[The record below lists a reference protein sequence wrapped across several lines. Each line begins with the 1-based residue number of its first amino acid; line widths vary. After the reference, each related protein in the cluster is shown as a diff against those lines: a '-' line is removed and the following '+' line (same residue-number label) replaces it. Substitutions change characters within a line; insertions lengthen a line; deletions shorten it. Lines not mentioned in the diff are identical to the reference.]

1 MSTASVTIDMGQGA
15 PITIETGKIALLA
28 GGSVTVRQG
37 DSVVLCAA
45 CSGGRREGMD
55 FFPLQVAYREK
66 YTATGRFP
74 GGYLKREGRPS
85 EHEILTSRMTDR
97 PIRPLFPK
105 GFYNEVQVQCLV
117 LSADSKHQTDVLA
130 MLGSSAALALSD
142 LPFAGPL
149 GSLRVGKIDGQLV
162 ANPTFEQME
171 NSTLELIYSGLA
183 DKMIMIEGDC
193 DELNEDEFHEA
204 LVFANEK
211 VKLQLEQLQ
220 GFIAEHAK
228 PKKEYEIC
236 VVPEDALEAVKKY
249 QVLTSV
255 SISRK
260 PWDKRRLPS
269 FSPPKGSPP
278 ISFW

>member
-1 MSTASVTIDMGQGA
+1 
-15 PITIETGKIALLA
+15 
-28 GGSVTVRQG
+28 
-37 DSVVLCAA
+37 
-45 CSGGRREGMD
+45 MD

-66 YTATGRFP
+66 YTATGRFH

-117 LSADSKHQTDVLA
+117 LSADSVHQTDVLA

-149 GSLRVGKIDGQLV
+149 GSLRVGKIDGEFV

-171 NSTLELIYSGLA
+171 NSSLELIYSGLA

-211 VKLQLEQLQ
+211 VKLQLDTIKD
-220 GFIAEHAK
+220 FIAQK
-228 PKKEYEIC
+228 TKTKKEDEIST
-236 VVPEDALEAVKKY
+236 VSADAFEECKTAVERVKIYGPLLLNGKKGAG
-249 QVLTSV
+249 V
-255 SISRK
+255 
-260 PWDKRRLPS
+260 
-269 FSPPKGSPP
+269 
-278 ISFW
+278 